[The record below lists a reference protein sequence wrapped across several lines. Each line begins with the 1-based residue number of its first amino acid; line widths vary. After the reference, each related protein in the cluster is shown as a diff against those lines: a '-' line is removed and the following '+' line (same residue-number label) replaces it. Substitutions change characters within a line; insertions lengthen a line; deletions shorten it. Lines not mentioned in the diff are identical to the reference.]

1 MIQYYLSFKKKKT
14 NFLFLPATIQGELK
28 FLTEG
33 PFKMA
38 STLVET
44 ENKKMRKSNKEM
56 GPHQTYILLHSKGN
70 HKTKKANYRLGEK
83 ICK

>member
-1 MIQYYLSFKKKKT
+1 
-14 NFLFLPATIQGELK
+14 
-28 FLTEG
+28 
-33 PFKMA
+33 MA

-56 GPHQTYILLHSKGN
+56 GPRQTYILLHSKGN

-83 ICK
+83 TCK